1 MRANLTLAI
10 AHCCEWGEN
19 NFKFGQL
26 QAVAPLISY
35 MTSKNKDVLRGVCI
49 ATYHLSREPM
59 NCITM
64 HSAGIIKVQ

>member
-26 QAVAPLISY
+26 QAVAPLITY
-35 MTSKNKDVLRGVCI
+35 MTSKNKNVLRGVCT
-49 ATYHLSREPM
+49 ATYHLSREPL